1 MGGVKN
7 SIGNGE
13 SKKLICIY
21 AWHRHEFRGDCQ
33 RKGEYQVDGGRE
45 EKNWDNCNS
54 IIDKIYFLKNQSER
68 ERKLSINTMAEIMK
82 VLSAEQSETS

>member
-21 AWHRHEFRGDCQ
+21 AWHGHEFRGDCQ

-45 EKNWDNCNS
+45 EK
-54 IIDKIYFLKNQSER
+54 IG
-68 ERKLSINTMAEIMK
+68 TTVTA
-82 VLSAEQSETS
+82 